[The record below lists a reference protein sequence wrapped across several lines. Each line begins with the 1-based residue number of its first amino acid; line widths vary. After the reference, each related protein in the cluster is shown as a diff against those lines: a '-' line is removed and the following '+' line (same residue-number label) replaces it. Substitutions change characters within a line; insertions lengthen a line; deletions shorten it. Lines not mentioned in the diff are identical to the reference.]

1 MKILLAE
8 DEHKIASFVK
18 QGLEESAYEVDW
30 VKDGREAIKRGL
42 DYEYDIIILD
52 VMLPQIDG
60 FQVCKRIR
68 VKNSHIPILMLTA
81 LDSTEDK
88 IKGLD
93 AGADDY
99 LPKPFDFEELLARL
113 RALTR
118 RSHVQN
124 PERAA
129 AEDVISIADL
139 VCNLSRKEV
148 KRNGK
153 EIKLTA
159 REFDLLVFFIKNKNK
174 ILDRA
179 KIAEQV
185 WDINFDTGTNIVD
198 VYVNY
203 LRNKID
209 KDFEKKLIHTRIG
222 LGYIMTTNDKD
233 E

>member
-1 MKILLAE
+1 M
-8 DEHKIASFVK
+8 
-18 QGLEESAYEVDW
+18 
-30 VKDGREAIKRGL
+30 
-42 DYEYDIIILD
+42 
-52 VMLPQIDG
+52 
-60 FQVCKRIR
+60 
-68 VKNSHIPILMLTA
+68 
-81 LDSTEDK
+81 
-88 IKGLD
+88 
-93 AGADDY
+93 
-99 LPKPFDFEELLARL
+99 

-124 PERAA
+124 PEKQA
-129 AEDVISIADL
+129 AEEIISIENL

-148 KRNGK
+148 KRGGK

-159 REFDLLVFFIKNKNK
+159 REFELLIFFIKNKNHV
-174 ILDRA
+174 LDRA
-179 KIAEQV
+179 TIAQQV

-222 LGYIMTTNDKD
+222 LGYIMSV

>member
-8 DEHKIASFVK
+8 DEPKIASFVK
-18 QGLEESAYEVDW
+18 KGLEESAYDVDW
-30 VKDGREAIKRGL
+30 VKDGKEAIRMGL
-42 DYEYDIIILD
+42 DHEYDIIMLD
-52 VMLPQIDG
+52 VMLPYIDG

-68 VKNSHIPILMLTA
+68 VKNPQVPILMLTA

-124 PERAA
+124 PERPA
-129 AEDVISIADL
+129 AEEVITMADL

-148 KRNGK
+148 KRSGK

-159 REFDLLVFFIKNKNK
+159 REFELLVFFMKNKNHV
-174 ILDRA
+174 LDRA
-179 KIAEQV
+179 IIAEHV
-185 WDINFDTGTNIVD
+185 WNINFDTGTNVVD

-209 KDFEKKLIHTRIG
+209 KDFDKKLIHTRIG
-222 LGYIMTTNDKD
+222 LGYMMST
-233 E
+233 EE

>member
-1 MKILLAE
+1 MKDMNILLAE
-8 DEHKIASFVK
+8 DEPKIASFIK
-18 QGLEESAYEVDW
+18 KGLEESAYSVDW
-30 VKDGREAIKRGL
+30 VKDGKEAIKNSLNNG
-42 DYEYDIIILD
+42 YDVIILD
-52 VMLPQIDG
+52 VMLPNVDG
-60 FQVCKRIR
+60 FQVCRRIR
-68 VKNSHIPILMLTA
+68 VKNPQVPILMLTA
-81 LDSTEDK
+81 LDGTEDK

-118 RSHVQN
+118 RSHVLN
-124 PERAA
+124 PEKPA
-129 AEDVISIADL
+129 AEVIICVEDL
-139 VCNLSRKEV
+139 YCNLSRKEV
-148 KRNGK
+148 RRGNK

-174 ILDRA
+174 VLGRA

-185 WDINFDTGTNIVD
+185 WDISFDTGTNIVD

-209 KDFEKKLIHTRIG
+209 KDFEKKLIQTRVG
-222 LGYIMTTNDKD
+222 LGYIMVA

>member
-1 MKILLAE
+1 MNILLVE
-8 DEHKIASFVK
+8 DESKIANSIK
-18 QGLEESAYEVDW
+18 RGLEESAYNVEW
-30 VKDGREAIKRGL
+30 ATDGREGIKRSQEQ
-42 DYEYDIIILD
+42 DYDLIILD
-52 VMLPQIDG
+52 VMLPYIDG

-68 VKNSHIPILMLTA
+68 VKDPSVPILMLTA

-88 IKGLD
+88 VKGLD

-99 LPKPFDFEELLARL
+99 LAKPFNFDELLARI

-118 RSHVQN
+118 RSHLQN
-124 PERAA
+124 PEKQE
-129 AEDVISIADL
+129 AEEILTIADL

-148 KRNGK
+148 KRAGK

-159 REFDLLVFFIKNKNK
+159 REFDLLVFFMKNKNK
-174 ILDRA
+174 VLDRA
-179 KIAEQV
+179 TISEKV
-185 WDINFDTGTNIVD
+185 WDISFDTGTNIVE

-209 KDFEKKLIHTRIG
+209 KDFDRKLIQTRIG
-222 LGYIMTTNDKD
+222 LGYVMSTQ

>member
-1 MKILLAE
+1 MNILLAE
-8 DEHKIASFVK
+8 DEPKIASFLK
-18 QGLEESAYEVDW
+18 KGLEESAYSVDW
-30 VKDGREAIKRGL
+30 VKDGKEAIRKGL
-42 DYEYDIIILD
+42 DNEYDVIILD
-52 VMLPQIDG
+52 VMLPYIDG
-60 FQVCKRIR
+60 FQVCRRIR
-68 VKNSHIPILMLTA
+68 VKKHQVPILMLTA

-99 LPKPFDFEELLARL
+99 IPKPFDFEELLARL

-124 PERAA
+124 PDRQA
-129 AEDVISIADL
+129 AEEVISIEDL

-148 KRNGK
+148 RRGGK

-159 REFDLLVFFIKNKNK
+159 REFELLVFFIRNKNHV
-174 ILDRA
+174 LDRST
-179 KIAEQV
+179 IAEQV

-203 LRNKID
+203 LRNKVD

-222 LGYIMTTNDKD
+222 LGYIMST
-233 E
+233 ERIL

>member
-1 MKILLAE
+1 MNILLAE
-8 DEHKIASFVK
+8 DEPKIASFLK
-18 QGLEESAYEVDW
+18 KGLEESAYNVDW
-30 VKDGREAIKRGL
+30 VKDGKEAIRKGL
-42 DYEYDIIILD
+42 ESEYDVIILD
-52 VMLPQIDG
+52 VMLPHIDG
-60 FQVCKRIR
+60 FQVCRRIR
-68 VKNSHIPILMLTA
+68 VKKLQVPILMLTA

-99 LPKPFDFEELLARL
+99 IPKPFDFEELLARL

-124 PERAA
+124 PEKQA
-129 AEDVISIADL
+129 AEEVISIENL

-148 KRNGK
+148 KRGGK

-159 REFDLLVFFIKNKNK
+159 REFELLVFFIKNKNHV
-174 ILDRA
+174 LDRA
-179 KIAEQV
+179 TIAAQV
-185 WDINFDTGTNIVD
+185 WDISFDTGTNVVD

-209 KDFEKKLIHTRIG
+209 KDFDKKLIHTRIG
-222 LGYIMTTNDKD
+222 LGYIMST
-233 E
+233 ES

>member
-1 MKILLAE
+1 MNILLAE
-8 DEHKIASFVK
+8 DEPKIASFIK
-18 QGLEESAYEVDW
+18 KGLEESAYTVDW
-30 VKDGREAIKRGL
+30 VKDGKEAIKNSLNNG
-42 DYEYDIIILD
+42 YDVIILD
-52 VMLPQIDG
+52 VMLPNIDG
-60 FQVCKRIR
+60 FEICRRIR
-68 VKNSHIPILMLTA
+68 VKNPQVPILMLTA
-81 LDSTEDK
+81 LDGTEDK

-113 RALTR
+113 RALIR
-118 RSHVQN
+118 RSHVLN
-124 PERAA
+124 PEKPA
-129 AEDVISIADL
+129 AEVIICVEDL
-139 VCNLSRKEV
+139 YCNLSRKEV
-148 KRNGK
+148 RRGGK

-209 KDFEKKLIHTRIG
+209 KDFEKKLIQTRVG
-222 LGYIMTTNDKD
+222 LGYIMVV

>member
-1 MKILLAE
+1 MNILLAE
-8 DEHKIASFVK
+8 DEPKIASFVK
-18 QGLEESAYEVDW
+18 KGLEESAYDVDW
-30 VKDGREAIKRGL
+30 VKDGKEAIRHGL
-42 DYEYDIIILD
+42 DHEYDIIILD
-52 VMLPQIDG
+52 VMLPHIDG

-68 VKNSHIPILMLTA
+68 VKNPQVPILMITA

-99 LPKPFDFEELLARL
+99 LPKPFDFDELLARL

-118 RSHVQN
+118 RSHIQN
-124 PERAA
+124 PEKQA
-129 AEDVISIADL
+129 AEEIISLADL

-148 KRNGK
+148 KRSGK

-159 REFDLLVFFIKNKNK
+159 REFELLVFFIKNRNHV
-174 ILDRA
+174 LDRA
-179 KIAEQV
+179 TIAEQV
-185 WDINFDTGTNIVD
+185 WNINFDTGTNIVD

-222 LGYIMTTNDKD
+222 LGYIMSI

>member
-1 MKILLAE
+1 MNILLAE
-8 DEHKIASFVK
+8 DEPKIASFLK
-18 QGLEESAYEVDW
+18 KGLEESAYSVDW
-30 VKDGREAIKRGL
+30 VKDGKEAIRKGL
-42 DYEYDIIILD
+42 DNEYDVIILD
-52 VMLPQIDG
+52 VMLPYIDG
-60 FQVCKRIR
+60 FQVCRRIR
-68 VKNSHIPILMLTA
+68 VKKHQVPILMLTA

-99 LPKPFDFEELLARL
+99 IPKPFDFEELLARL

-124 PERAA
+124 PDRQA
-129 AEDVISIADL
+129 AEEVISIEDL

-148 KRNGK
+148 RRGGK

-159 REFDLLVFFIKNKNK
+159 REFELLVFFIRNKNHV
-174 ILDRA
+174 LDRST
-179 KIAEQV
+179 IAEQV

-203 LRNKID
+203 LRNKVD
-209 KDFEKKLIHTRIG
+209 KNFEKKLIHTRIG
-222 LGYIMTTNDKD
+222 LGYIMST
-233 E
+233 EQIL

>member
-1 MKILLAE
+1 MNILLAE
-8 DEHKIASFVK
+8 DEPKIASFLK
-18 QGLEESAYEVDW
+18 KGLEESAYNVDLA
-30 VKDGREAIKRGL
+30 KDGKEAIRKGL
-42 DYEYDIIILD
+42 ENDYDVIILD
-52 VMLPQIDG
+52 VMLPHIDG

-68 VKNSHIPILMLTA
+68 VKNHQVPIIMLTA
-81 LDSTEDK
+81 LDSIDDK
-88 IKGLD
+88 VKGLD

-99 LPKPFDFEELLARL
+99 IPKPFDFEELLARL

-124 PERAA
+124 PEKQA
-129 AEDVISIADL
+129 AEEIISIEDL

-148 KRNGK
+148 KREGK

-159 REFDLLVFFIKNKNK
+159 REFELLIFFIKNKNHV
-174 ILDRA
+174 LDRA
-179 KIAEQV
+179 TIAEQV
-185 WDINFDTGTNIVD
+185 WNINFDTGTNIVD

-222 LGYIMTTNDKD
+222 LGYIMST
-233 E
+233 ES